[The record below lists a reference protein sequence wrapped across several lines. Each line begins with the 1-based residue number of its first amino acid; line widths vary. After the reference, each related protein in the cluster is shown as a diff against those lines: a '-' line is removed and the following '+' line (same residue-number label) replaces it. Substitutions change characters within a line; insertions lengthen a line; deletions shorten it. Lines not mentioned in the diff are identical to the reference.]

1 MKTRPLVAACAIA
14 LNPNPAKC
22 LVLVPEGNFRGIDGR
37 PFEATAKNGWLLTPE
52 RGQQIVA
59 ALNQRTIDMV
69 LDWEHATLKAQT
81 AGTEAPAAGWCKSG
95 GFEYVAGVG
104 ICSSDWTWTER
115 AADQIAAQE
124 YRYLS
129 PVFSYAKT
137 GEVLGV
143 LHAALTNTPNI
154 DALPEALLAA
164 AAQAVGV
171 FSFAQNQPESSMD
184 KLLEQLRWMLN
195 LPLSATAEEI
205 MAELA
210 KLQGQIKDKTR
221 VVVAANAQNLFDVVG
236 VIQTQLTANTVA
248 ANSQAT
254 PDPAKY
260 VPIGV
265 ATALQAKIAEL
276 SQQAK
281 SGEIEELIT
290 AACSDGRLLGDAH
303 IAWARELG
311 AANPE
316 ALKAHLAAA
325 PKIAALSQQQTKT
338 HLSPAPAGVVTP
350 EMQLVA
356 SQFGHDP
363 AKVSGA

>member
-14 LNPNPAKC
+14 LNPIPDQKR

-37 PFEATAKNGWLLTPE
+37 PFEATAKDGWLLTPE

-59 ALNQRTIDMV
+59 ALNQRSIDMV
-69 LDWEHATLKAQT
+69 VDWEHATLKALSK
-81 AGTEAPAAGWCKSG
+81 GTEAPAAGWCKSG

-129 PVFSYAKT
+129 PVFEYAKT
-137 GEVLGV
+137 GEVLSV
-143 LHAALTNTPNI
+143 LHVALTNTPNI

-164 AAQAVGV
+164 AAQD
-171 FSFAQNQPESSMD
+171 FFAQNQPESSMNEE
-184 KLLEQLRWMLN
+184 LLERLRWMLN
-195 LPLSATAEEI
+195 LPVTATADEI
-205 MAELA
+205 IAELMKA
-210 KLQGQIKDKTR
+210 VDQIKAATG
-221 VVVAANAQNLFDVVG
+221 VAMAANGQHLFDA
-236 VIQTQLTANTVA
+236 IAAMQTKIA
-248 ANSQAT
+248 ANSQAM

-265 ATALQAKIAEL
+265 VSALHAQIATLT
-276 SQQAK
+276 QQAK
-281 SGEIEELIT
+281 SGEIEELLT
-290 AACSDGRLLGDAH
+290 AACSDGRLLGDEH
-303 IAWARELG
+303 VAWARELG

>member
-81 AGTEAPAAGWCKSG
+81 AGTEAPAAGWCKAG

-129 PVFSYAKT
+129 PVFSYAKN
-137 GEVLGV
+137 GEVLSI

-164 AAQAVGV
+164 AAQDF
-171 FSFAQNQPESSMD
+171 FSQNQPESSMD
-184 KLLEQLRWMLN
+184 ELLEQLRWMLN

-210 KLQGQIKDKTR
+210 KLQSQIKDKTG
-221 VVVAANAQNLFDVVG
+221 VVVAANAQNLFDVLG
-236 VIQTQLTANTVA
+236 VIETKIA

-265 ATALQAKIAEL
+265 AAALQAKIAEL

-281 SGEIEELIT
+281 SGEIEELLT
-290 AACSDGRLLGDAH
+290 AACSDGRLLGDEH
-303 IAWARELG
+303 VAWARELG

>member
-37 PFEATAKNGWLLTPE
+37 PFEATAPNGWLLTPE

-69 LDWEHATLKAQT
+69 LDWEHATLKAQA
-81 AGTEAPAAGWCKSG
+81 AGTEAPAAGWCKAG

-104 ICSSDWTWTER
+104 ICSADWTWTER

-164 AAQAVGV
+164 AAQDL
-171 FSFAQNQPESSMD
+171 FAQNQPETEQESSMNEE
-184 KLLEQLRWMLN
+184 LLEKWRYWLN
-195 LPLSATAEEI
+195 LPVTATADEI
-205 MAELA
+205 IAELMKA
-210 KLQGQIKDKTR
+210 ADQIKAATG
-221 VVVAANAQNLFDVVG
+221 VVIAANGQSLFDA
-236 VIQTQLTANTVA
+236 IAAIETKVA
-248 ANSQAT
+248 ANSRAT

-265 ATALQAKIAEL
+265 AAALQAKIAEL

-281 SGEIEELIT
+281 SGEIEELLT

-303 IAWARELG
+303 VAWARELG

-338 HLSPAPAGVVTP
+338 HLSPASAGMVTP

-356 SQFGHDP
+356 SQFGYDP
-363 AKVSGA
+363 AKVTGA